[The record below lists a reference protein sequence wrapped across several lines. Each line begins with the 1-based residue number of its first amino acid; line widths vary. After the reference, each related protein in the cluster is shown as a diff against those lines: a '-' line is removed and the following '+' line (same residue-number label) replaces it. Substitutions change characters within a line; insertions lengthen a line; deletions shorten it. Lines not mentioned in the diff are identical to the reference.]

1 MQSDSAAT
9 GVLVRSQIEI
19 ARILETI
26 RSGGE
31 PLTAFLDG
39 GKQRFTSRLL
49 RVDSRDGF
57 ILVDYGPSKAANSAL
72 LAQESVTFRCNDG
85 PAHLEFI
92 ARAPRE
98 TRYQDR
104 AAIRFPLPEA
114 LVRVHRR
121 AHPRIP
127 VGDVAE
133 SASLRGIADSAG
145 ANPFEARVT
154 DVSPGGLGTIVYN
167 ARVRLAPGMQL
178 PRSKI
183 IFPMGRTVLVNLE
196 VCHVQPVTLEDGAPA
211 QRAGC
216 RFIAGSRDLAE
227 LIHVYVREIGAE
239 R

>member
-9 GVLVRSQIEI
+9 GVLVRSKIEI

-31 PLTAFLDG
+31 PLTAFVVG
-39 GKQRFTSRLL
+39 GEQRFTSRLL
-49 RVDSRDGF
+49 RVDSLDGF
-57 ILVDYGPSKAANSAL
+57 ILVDFSPNETANTAL

-85 PAHLEFI
+85 PAHLEFV

-98 TRYQDR
+98 AQHQDR

-114 LVRVHRR
+114 LARLHRR
-121 AHPRIP
+121 AHPRIG
-127 VGDVAE
+127 VGAVAG
-133 SASLRGIADSAG
+133 SASLRCIADSAG

-178 PRSKI
+178 PRTKI

-196 VCHVQPVTLEDGAPA
+196 VCHVQPVTLEDGTPA

-227 LIHVYVREIGAE
+227 LIRVYAREIGAE
-239 R
+239 

>member
-9 GVLVRSQIEI
+9 GVLVRSKIEI
-19 ARILETI
+19 ARILEKI

-39 GKQRFTSRLL
+39 GEQRFTSRLL
-49 RVDSRDGF
+49 LVDSLDGF
-57 ILVDYGPSKAANSAL
+57 MLIDYSPSKTGNSAL

-98 TRYQDR
+98 TQYQDR
-104 AAIRFPLPEA
+104 AAIRFALPEA

-121 AHPRIP
+121 AHPRSR
-127 VGDVAE
+127 VGDVAG
-133 SASLRGIADSAG
+133 SASLQCIADSAG

-154 DVSPGGLGTIVYN
+154 DVSPGGLGTIVYK
-167 ARVRLAPGMQL
+167 ARVRLEAGMQL

-196 VCHVQPVTLEDGAPA
+196 VCHVQSVTLEDGAPA
-211 QRAGC
+211 WRAGC

-227 LIHVYVREIGAE
+227 LIRVYVSEIGAE
-239 R
+239 